1 MLGISARTLWW
12 RHPSFEEGLGWCQGR
27 LATLAPG
34 TVGGKSPEIRLGC
47 SVNEEQKLRKTSKE
61 KHQSHLQT
69 AKFIPTLFTYPH
81 SHAFLYPNLRK
92 SGSIDANT
100 VPSLASVPH
109 ADNPASRIN
118 EPPNSRSAFMKQ
130 KEDAPSSGAIPEEM
144 EEKGLKTTDAVD
156 TEPRPSPSAPEPND
170 DESLTTKLFSF
181 LATATPGTLG
191 GVAVGLAATTYL
203 VLGRLGLVL
212 IGAFGGIV
220 SFIQWEQRNAEV
232 VRVVKGERGLDVLA
246 RLLAAKKDSEDAL
259 REEQNADD
267 AESTLVRSFDDLQP
281 ETREAMN
288 ELVEAVI
295 DNYVKWWYS
304 PIVPSDK
311 FFPLACRKTLT
322 NFLISVSNRLS
333 RKRPADAFLDFL
345 TNSSSILVVF
355 MSELSNAFSELPPD
369 SKMTAAD
376 AVYNYLASHPESNL
390 STLLNQKQQAGK
402 FRMAAEDLLG
412 FLDRSSYECDP
423 ARVFLREILAGV
435 VLEMTLQSCSKAE
448 WINSWIVY
456 LLESGEPDISQAID
470 VGMQTGPGVDVA
482 FADLDGNVG
491 NIGLTKGN
499 RNSFEH
505 ERARRKESMA
515 HKKKLSKA
523 EEEVELAVEEMKRLN
538 QMISKENATRQGLEQ
553 PPDTKR
559 STGEVPRRIPDAPN
573 PNANEP
579 EIQKGPADQPGPPQR
594 LDTIPGASKRTSS
607 DDSSGKNEVI
617 HTPATPLS
625 GGSPPSSQSSSSP
638 PNTSSHFTSFDQIV
652 PPARDEPETEAKEPP
667 KPPPLTLHNA
677 TITVLDEPGDGR
689 IRTKPAWDYLVQIE
703 PATTVYPGW
712 MIIRKYSDFETL
724 HEILRRIATISGA
737 TAFSEQHSTLPSWK
751 GHTRTS
757 LRAELERYLRDACGH
772 QSLAESEGLKKFLE
786 RDHGHIPNAPKT
798 GFQAFEKLG
807 KNVLDVLTSA
817 PLEGSKA
824 VVGGVTGVLGNI
836 GLGQR
841 KPAPSAPPPPPSALQ
856 DVTAASR
863 LSISALPRVDSSASL
878 SGMRRGARDSMDSQH
893 SSVVALQPGKMP
905 PMERRPSYNS
915 QGDVE
920 PEYGRLSGTSARNS
934 REHSR
939 ASSRAPSRA
948 PPNRSPSSLS
958 FDGFRLPP
966 PPDLIPDDYE
976 SPVSPSNTR
985 PHDFHHARSLTMPSL
1000 SSQQRL
1006 NGPPLRGVKQHS
1018 KLSEQETRVAV
1029 ELLFAVI
1036 NELYTLSSAW
1046 NIRRTLLAAAKSFL
1060 LRPGNPSL
1068 LSIQS
1073 LIQSS
1078 VLDANTSDGGI
1089 AAHLKKLRENTLPT
1103 EQERAAWPAEMTPE
1117 EKENLRVKAR
1127 KLLIESGVPAA
1138 LMGVMGQ
1145 AATSEA
1151 LGRLFDCLQI
1161 EEVARGLMF
1170 GVILQAVR
1178 TITH

>member
-1 MLGISARTLWW
+1 MKQQDAPTPGAIPDKMDEKDEAAPNPVKTESPRP
-12 RHPSFEEGLGWCQGR
+12 PS
-27 LATLAPG
+27 P
-34 TVGGKSPEIRLGC
+34 
-47 SVNEEQKLRKTSKE
+47 
-61 KHQSHLQT
+61 
-69 AKFIPTLFTYPH
+69 
-81 SHAFLYPNLRK
+81 PNP
-92 SGSIDANT
+92 SDANT
-100 VPSLASVPH
+100 
-109 ADNPASRIN
+109 
-118 EPPNSRSAFMKQ
+118 E
-130 KEDAPSSGAIPEEM
+130 
-144 EEKGLKTTDAVD
+144 
-156 TEPRPSPSAPEPND
+156 
-170 DESLTTKLFSF
+170 ESLSTKIFGF

-232 VRVVKGERGLDVLA
+232 VRVVKGERGMEVLA
-246 RLLAAKKDSEDAL
+246 RLLAARKGSADAAL
-259 REEQNADD
+259 DDPSTVD
-267 AESTLVRSFDDLQP
+267 AESALVRSFDDLQP

-288 ELVEAVI
+288 ELVDAVI

-322 NFLISVSNRLS
+322 TFLTSVSNRLS

-355 MSELSNAFSELPPD
+355 MSELSNAFSELPAD
-369 SKMTAAD
+369 SKVSAPD

-390 STLLNQKQQAGK
+390 SNLLNQKQQAHK
-402 FRMAAEDLLG
+402 FRMAAEDMLG

-435 VLEMTLQSCSKAE
+435 VLEMTLQSCSKPE

-456 LLESGEPDISQAID
+456 LLEAGEPDLSQAID
-470 VGMQTGPGVDVA
+470 VGMQTGPGTDAA

-491 NIGLTKGN
+491 NIGLTRGN
-499 RNSFEH
+499 RNSLEQ
-505 ERARRKESMA
+505 EKTRRKESVA

-523 EEEVELAVEEMKRLN
+523 EEEMELATEEMKRLN
-538 QMISKENATRQGLEQ
+538 EMIAKEGDHSDRPGQQ
-553 PPDTKR
+553 DTASEKNRSAEEASERLADALKR
-559 STGEVPRRIPDAPN
+559 
-573 PNANEP
+573 NANELD
-579 EIQKGPADQPGPPQR
+579 IQNGPTEPPPLPRRLNTSAD
-594 LDTIPGASKRTSS
+594 ASKRNSS
-607 DDSSGKNEVI
+607 DGSSSRNEVI

-625 GGSPPSSQSSSSP
+625 GMTPSSSQESSP
-638 PNTSSHFTSFDQIV
+638 PANEGARFTSFDQIV
-652 PPARDEPETEAKEPP
+652 PPAREEPEAEASESR

-689 IRTKPAWDYLVQIE
+689 IRAKPTWDYLVQIE

-712 MIIRKYSDFETL
+712 MIIRKYSDFEII
-724 HEILRRIATISGA
+724 HEVLRRIAAISGA
-737 TAFSEQHSTLPSWK
+737 TAFSERHSTLPSWK

-757 LRAELERYLRDACGH
+757 LRSELERYLREACGH

-807 KNVLDVLTSA
+807 KNVLDVLTQA
-817 PLEGSKA
+817 PLEGSRA

-841 KPAPSAPPPPPSALQ
+841 KPAPPAAPPPPPSALQ

-863 LSISALPRVDSSASL
+863 LSISTLPRADSSVSL
-878 SGMRRGARDSMDSQH
+878 SGMRRARDSMDSQR

-905 PMERRPSYNS
+905 SMERRPSYNS
-915 QGDVE
+915 QGDAE
-920 PEYGRLSGTSARNS
+920 PDNPRLSQVSARNS
-934 REHSR
+934 RELSR

-948 PPNRSPSSLS
+948 PPTRSPSSLS

-966 PPDLIPDDYE
+966 PPDMIADDYE
-976 SPVSPSNTR
+976 TPVSPSNVR
-985 PHDFHHARSLTMPSL
+985 PHEGHHARSLTMPTL
-1000 SSQQRL
+1000 NTQQRL
-1006 NGPPLRGVKQHS
+1006 NGPPLQGVKQHS
-1018 KLSEQETRVAV
+1018 KMSEQETRVAV

-1078 VLDANTSDGGI
+1078 VLDANTADGGI

-1103 EQERAAWPAEMTPE
+1103 EQEQAAWPAEMTAE

-1138 LMGVMGQ
+1138 LTGVMGQ

-1161 EEVARGLMF
+1161 EEVARGLIF

-1178 TITH
+1178 TVTH

>member
-1 MLGISARTLWW
+1 MDEKDEAGS
-12 RHPSFEEGLGWCQGR
+12 
-27 LATLAPG
+27 G
-34 TVGGKSPEIRLGC
+34 TAVGTE
-47 SVNEEQKLRKTSKE
+47 
-61 KHQSHLQT
+61 SH
-69 AKFIPTLFTYPH
+69 
-81 SHAFLYPNLRK
+81 R
-92 SGSIDANT
+92 
-100 VPSLASVPH
+100 
-109 ADNPASRIN
+109 
-118 EPPNSRSAFMKQ
+118 PPN
-130 KEDAPSSGAIPEEM
+130 P
-144 EEKGLKTTDAVD
+144 
-156 TEPRPSPSAPEPND
+156 PNAHD
-170 DESLTTKLFSF
+170 EESLTTKAIGF

-220 SFIQWEQRNAEV
+220 SFIQWEQRNADV
-232 VRVVKGERGLDVLA
+232 VRAIKGERGVDILA
-246 RLLAAKKDSEDAL
+246 RILAARKGSEDATP
-259 REEQNADD
+259 EEQTADD
-267 AESTLVRSFDDLQP
+267 AESALVRSFDDLQP
-281 ETREAMN
+281 ETREALN
-288 ELVEAVI
+288 ELVDAVV

-304 PIVPSDK
+304 PIVPADK

-322 NFLISVSNRLS
+322 MFLTSVSNRLS

-355 MSELSNAFSELPPD
+355 MGELSNAFSELPAD
-369 SKMTAAD
+369 SKLSAAD
-376 AVYNYLASHPESNL
+376 AVYNYLASHPECNL
-390 STLLNQKQQAGK
+390 STLLDQKQQAHK

-423 ARVFLREILAGV
+423 ARLFLREILAGV
-435 VLEMTLQSCSKAE
+435 VLETTLQSCSKPE
-448 WINSWIVY
+448 WINQWIVY
-456 LLESGEPDISQAID
+456 LLESGEPDLSQAID
-470 VGMQTGPGVDVA
+470 VGMQTGPGTDAA

-491 NIGLTKGN
+491 NIGLARGS
-499 RNSFEH
+499 RSSFEQ
-505 ERARRKESMA
+505 EKARRKESV

-523 EEEVELAVEEMKRLN
+523 EEEMELAMEEMKRLN
-538 QMISKENATRQGLEQ
+538 QMIAKEGALSNQQGQQAAISKNTTVTAKASESLADALKRNADELDIQRGLAE
-553 PPDTKR
+553 K
-559 STGEVPRRIPDAPN
+559 SGL
-573 PNANEP
+573 P
-579 EIQKGPADQPGPPQR
+579 ER
-594 LDTIPGASKRTSS
+594 LDISAGASKRTSS
-607 DDSSGKNEVI
+607 DGSSGKNEVI

-625 GGSPPSSQSSSSP
+625 GLTPSPSSSQGSSP
-638 PNTSSHFTSFDQIV
+638 PANEGARFTSFDQIV
-652 PPARDEPETEAKEPP
+652 PPARDELEAEPSEP
-667 KPPPLTLHNA
+667 RKPPLTLHNA

-689 IRTKPAWDYLVQIE
+689 IRTKPSWDYLVQIE
-703 PATTVYPGW
+703 PATTIYPGW
-712 MIIRKYSDFETL
+712 MIIRKYSDFEGL
-724 HEILRRIATISGA
+724 HEVLRRIATISGA
-737 TAFSEQHSTLPSWK
+737 TGFTEKHSTLPSWK

-757 LRAELERYLRDACGH
+757 LRSELERYLRDSCGY
-772 QSLAESEGLKKFLE
+772 QSLADSEGLKKFLE

-807 KNVLDVLTSA
+807 KNVFDVLTSA

-841 KPAPSAPPPPPSALQ
+841 KPAPPVPSPTPSALQ

-863 LSISALPRVDSSASL
+863 LSISTLPRADSSVSL
-878 SGMRRGARDSMDSQH
+878 SGMRRTRDSMDSQR
-893 SSVVALQPGKMP
+893 SSAAALQPGRKPSMD
-905 PMERRPSYNS
+905 RRPSYNS
-915 QGDVE
+915 QGDAE
-920 PEYGRLSGTSARNS
+920 PENQRLSQASARNS
-934 REHSR
+934 REFSR
-939 ASSRAPSRA
+939 ASSRAASRA
-948 PPNRSPSSLS
+948 PPARSPSSLS

-966 PPDLIPDDYE
+966 PPDMISDDYE
-976 SPVSPSNTR
+976 SPISPSNVR
-985 PHDFHHARSLTMPSL
+985 PHDIHHARSLTMPTL
-1000 SSQQRL
+1000 NTQQRL
-1006 NGPPLRGVKQHS
+1006 NGPPLQGVKQHS
-1018 KLSEQETRVAV
+1018 KMSEQETRVAV

-1078 VLDANTSDGGI
+1078 VLEANTSDSGI

-1103 EQERAAWPAEMTPE
+1103 EQERAAWPAEMTAE
-1117 EKENLRVKAR
+1117 EKENLRIKAR

-1138 LMGVMGQ
+1138 LTGVMGQ

-1178 TITH
+1178 TVTH

>member
-1 MLGISARTLWW
+1 
-12 RHPSFEEGLGWCQGR
+12 
-27 LATLAPG
+27 
-34 TVGGKSPEIRLGC
+34 
-47 SVNEEQKLRKTSKE
+47 
-61 KHQSHLQT
+61 
-69 AKFIPTLFTYPH
+69 
-81 SHAFLYPNLRK
+81 
-92 SGSIDANT
+92 
-100 VPSLASVPH
+100 
-109 ADNPASRIN
+109 
-118 EPPNSRSAFMKQ
+118 MKQ
-130 KEDAPSSGAIPEEM
+130 EDAPSPGAIPDKMDEESNAFP
-144 EEKGLKTTDAVD
+144 DAVE
-156 TEPRPSPSAPEPND
+156 TESPGAPNPPD
-170 DESLTTKLFSF
+170 AIDAESLTTKVFSF

-220 SFIQWEQRNAEV
+220 SFIQWEQRNVDV
-232 VRVVKGERGLDVLA
+232 VRAVKGERGLEVLE
-246 RLLAAKKDSEDAL
+246 RLLAARENPEDAAS
-259 REEQNADD
+259 EGQNTGNDGGA
-267 AESTLVRSFDDLQP
+267 AVVRSFEDLQP
-281 ETREAMN
+281 ETRDAMN

-311 FFPLACRKTLT
+311 FFPMACRKTLT
-322 NFLISVSNRLS
+322 TFLTSVSNRLS

-345 TNSSSILVVF
+345 TNSSSISVVF
-355 MSELSNAFSELPPD
+355 MSELSNAFSELPAD
-369 SKMTAAD
+369 SKVTAPD
-376 AVYNYLASHPESNL
+376 AVYGYLASHPESNL
-390 STLLNQKQQAGK
+390 ATLLNQKQQAHK
-402 FRMAAEDLLG
+402 FRLAAEDMLG
-412 FLDRSSYECDP
+412 FLDRSSYECE
-423 ARVFLREILAGV
+423 AAKTFLREILSGV
-435 VLEMTLQSCSKAE
+435 VLEMTLQSCSKPE

-470 VGMQTGPGVDVA
+470 VGMQTGPVADVA
-482 FADLDGNVG
+482 FADFDGNVG

-499 RNSFEH
+499 RNSLEQ
-505 ERARRKESMA
+505 EKARRKGSLT

-523 EEEVELAVEEMKRLN
+523 EEEMELAMEEVKRLN
-538 QMISKENATRQGLEQ
+538 KMMSKESTVSEEPPRQNIGSQENGSAAEASKRLSDAFKRNADEL
-553 PPDTKR
+553 D
-559 STGEVPRRIPDAPN
+559 
-573 PNANEP
+573 
-579 EIQKGPADQPGPPQR
+579 IQKDSAEKPGVPQR
-594 LDTIPGASKRTSS
+594 LDISTGGPKRPSS
-607 DDSSGKNEVI
+607 DGSSSRNEII

-625 GGSPPSSQSSSSP
+625 GTTTSSIQDSPPP
-638 PNTSSHFTSFDQIV
+638 ANVAARFTSFDQIV
-652 PPARDEPETEAKEPP
+652 PPAREELEAEMNEPR
-667 KPPPLTLHNA
+667 KPPPLTLHNS
-677 TITVLDEPGDGR
+677 TITVLDEPSDGR
-689 IRTKPAWDYLVQIE
+689 IRTKPTWDYLVQIE

-724 HEILRRIATISGA
+724 HEVLRRIATISGA
-737 TAFSEQHSTLPSWK
+737 TAFSEQHSALPSWK

-757 LRAELERYLRDACGH
+757 LRGEMERYLRDACGYR
-772 QSLAESEGLKKFLE
+772 SLADSEGLKKFLE

-807 KNVLDVLTSA
+807 KNMLDVLTSA

-841 KPAPSAPPPPPSALQ
+841 KPAAPAPTPPPSALQ

-863 LSISALPRVDSSASL
+863 LSISTLPRADSSVSL
-878 SGMRRGARDSMDSQH
+878 NGMRRARESTDSQR

-905 PMERRPSYNS
+905 GMERRPSHNS
-915 QGDVE
+915 QGDAE
-920 PEYGRLSGTSARNS
+920 PENPPSARASARNS

-939 ASSRAPSRA
+939 TSSRAPSRA
-948 PPNRSPSSLS
+948 PPTRSPSSLDL
-958 FDGFRLPP
+958 DGFRLPP
-966 PPDLIPDDYE
+966 PPDMITDDYE
-976 SPVSPSNTR
+976 TPVSPSNAR
-985 PHDFHHARSLTMPSL
+985 PTEFHHARSLTMPTL
-1000 SSQQRL
+1000 TSQQRL
-1006 NGPPLRGVKQHS
+1006 NGPPLRGVKQHT
-1018 KLSEQETRVAV
+1018 KMSEPETRVAV
-1029 ELLFAVI
+1029 ELLFALI

-1073 LIQSS
+1073 LIQAS
-1078 VLDANTSDGGI
+1078 VLDANTSDSGI

-1103 EQERAAWPAEMTPE
+1103 DQERAAWPAEMTAE

-1178 TITH
+1178 TVTH

>member
-1 MLGISARTLWW
+1 MDEKDKAVSGTAVGTESPRPPNPPNAND
-12 RHPSFEEGLGWCQGR
+12 EEGL
-27 LATLAPG
+27 
-34 TVGGKSPEIRLGC
+34 
-47 SVNEEQKLRKTSKE
+47 TSK
-61 KHQSHLQT
+61 
-69 AKFIPTLFTYPH
+69 
-81 SHAFLYPNLRK
+81 AF
-92 SGSIDANT
+92 G
-100 VPSLASVPH
+100 
-109 ADNPASRIN
+109 
-118 EPPNSRSAFMKQ
+118 
-130 KEDAPSSGAIPEEM
+130 
-144 EEKGLKTTDAVD
+144 
-156 TEPRPSPSAPEPND
+156 
-170 DESLTTKLFSF
+170 F

-220 SFIQWEQRNAEV
+220 TFIQWEQRNPDV
-232 VRVVKGERGLDVLA
+232 VRAVKGERGMDVLT
-246 RLLAAKKDSEDAL
+246 RLLAARKGSEDGAP
-259 REEQNADD
+259 EEQAADD
-267 AESTLVRSFDDLQP
+267 AESALVRSFDDLQP
-281 ETREAMN
+281 ETREALN
-288 ELVEAVI
+288 ELVDAVV

-322 NFLISVSNRLS
+322 VFLTSVSNRLS

-369 SKMTAAD
+369 SKVSAAD
-376 AVYNYLASHPESNL
+376 AVYNYLASHPECNL
-390 STLLNQKQQAGK
+390 STLLDQKQQAHK
-402 FRMAAEDLLG
+402 FRMAAEDMLG
-412 FLDRSSYECDP
+412 FLDRPSYECDP

-435 VLEMTLQSCSKAE
+435 VLEMTLQSCSKPE
-448 WINSWIVY
+448 WINQWIVY
-456 LLESGEPDISQAID
+456 LLESGEPDLSQAID
-470 VGMQTGPGVDVA
+470 VGMQTGPGTDAA

-491 NIGLTKGN
+491 NVGLARGN
-499 RNSFEH
+499 RNSLEH
-505 ERARRKESMA
+505 EKGRRKESV

-523 EEEVELAVEEMKRLN
+523 EEEMELAMEEMKRLN
-538 QMISKENATRQGLEQ
+538 QMIAKEGALTDQQGQPATISENTTVTEKASERLADALKRNADELDIQTGLAE
-553 PPDTKR
+553 K
-559 STGEVPRRIPDAPN
+559 PN
-573 PNANEP
+573 L
-579 EIQKGPADQPGPPQR
+579 PQR
-594 LDTIPGASKRTSS
+594 LDISAGASKRTSS
-607 DDSSGKNEVI
+607 DGSSGKNEVI

-625 GGSPPSSQSSSSP
+625 GVTPSPSSSQESSP
-638 PNTSSHFTSFDQIV
+638 PTNDGARFTSFDQIV
-652 PPARDEPETEAKEPP
+652 PPGRDEIEAETSGPR

-689 IRTKPAWDYLVQIE
+689 IRTKPSWDYLVQIE
-703 PATTVYPGW
+703 PATTIYPGW
-712 MIIRKYSDFETL
+712 MIIRKYNDFEGL
-724 HEILRRIATISGA
+724 HEVLRRIATISGA
-737 TAFSEQHSTLPSWK
+737 TGFTEKHSVLPSWK

-757 LRAELERYLRDACGH
+757 LRSELERYLRDACGY

-807 KNVLDVLTSA
+807 KNVFDVLASA

-841 KPAPSAPPPPPSALQ
+841 KPAPPVPSPTPSALQ

-863 LSISALPRVDSSASL
+863 LSISSTLPRADSSVSL
-878 SGMRRGARDSMDSQH
+878 SGMRKTRDSMDSQR
-893 SSVVALQPGKMP
+893 SSAAALQPGRMP
-905 PMERRPSYNS
+905 SMDRRPSYNS
-915 QGDVE
+915 QGDAE
-920 PEYGRLSGTSARNS
+920 PEYQRLSRASARNS
-934 REHSR
+934 LEYSR
-939 ASSRAPSRA
+939 ASSRAASRA
-948 PPNRSPSSLS
+948 PPARSPSSLS
-958 FDGFRLPP
+958 FEGFRLPP
-966 PPDLIPDDYE
+966 PPDMISDDYE
-976 SPVSPSNTR
+976 SPVSPSHAR
-985 PHDFHHARSLTMPSL
+985 PQDIHHARSLTMPTL
-1000 SSQQRL
+1000 NTQQRL
-1006 NGPPLRGVKQHS
+1006 NGPPLQGVKQHS
-1018 KLSEQETRVAV
+1018 KMSEQETRVAV

-1073 LIQSS
+1073 LIQTS
-1078 VLDANTSDGGI
+1078 VLEGNTSDSGI

-1103 EQERAAWPAEMTPE
+1103 EQERAAWPAEMTAE
-1117 EKENLRVKAR
+1117 EKENLRIKAR

-1138 LMGVMGQ
+1138 LTGVMGQ

-1178 TITH
+1178 TVTH

>member
-1 MLGISARTLWW
+1 
-12 RHPSFEEGLGWCQGR
+12 
-27 LATLAPG
+27 
-34 TVGGKSPEIRLGC
+34 
-47 SVNEEQKLRKTSKE
+47 
-61 KHQSHLQT
+61 
-69 AKFIPTLFTYPH
+69 
-81 SHAFLYPNLRK
+81 
-92 SGSIDANT
+92 
-100 VPSLASVPH
+100 
-109 ADNPASRIN
+109 
-118 EPPNSRSAFMKQ
+118 MKQ
-130 KEDAPSSGAIPEEM
+130 EDAPNLGAIPDRM
-144 EEKGLKTTDAVD
+144 DEKRPPTPDDAVAVAAQPPSPPPLPSPPPAPPPPSATTD
-156 TEPRPSPSAPEPND
+156 
-170 DESLTTKLFSF
+170 DETLASKVFGF

-220 SFIQWEQRNAEV
+220 TFIQWEQRNVEV
-232 VRVVKGERGLDVLA
+232 IRAVRGERGVDVLA
-246 RLLAAKKDSEDAL
+246 RLLAARQSSETPESAEGATPDDGDADSLARPFE
-259 REEQNADD
+259 N
-267 AESTLVRSFDDLQP
+267 LQP
-281 ETREAMN
+281 ETRDAMN
-288 ELVEAVI
+288 ELVDAVI

-304 PIVPSDK
+304 PIVPTDK

-322 NFLISVSNRLS
+322 TFMTSVSNRLS

-355 MSELSNAFSELPPD
+355 MSELSSAFSELPAD
-369 SKMTAAD
+369 SKVAAPD

-390 STLLNQKQQAGK
+390 STLLNQKQQAQK
-402 FRMAAEDLLG
+402 FRMAAEDMLG

-435 VLEMTLQSCSKAE
+435 VLEMTLQSCSKPE
-448 WINSWIVY
+448 WINTWIVY

-470 VGMQTGPGVDVA
+470 VGMQTGPGADVV

-499 RNSFEH
+499 RSSLDQ
-505 ERARRKESMA
+505 ERARRKDSLRKDSLT
-515 HKKKLSKA
+515 HRKKLSKA
-523 EEEVELAVEEMKRLN
+523 EEEMELAMEEMKRLN
-538 QMISKENATRQGLEQ
+538 EMIAKGAALKEE
-553 PPDTKR
+553 PPKQAARVTPSVSPTKSSDGFPDAVKR
-559 STGEVPRRIPDAPN
+559 SSAALDEEKPPLPR
-573 PNANEP
+573 
-579 EIQKGPADQPGPPQR
+579 R
-594 LDTIPGASKRTSS
+594 LDTSSTTASKRTSS
-607 DDSSGKNEVI
+607 DGSSGNNEAI

-625 GGSPPSSQSSSSP
+625 GLTPSSSEDSSP
-638 PNTSSHFTSFDQIV
+638 PQNANSRFTSFDQIV
-652 PPARDEPETEAKEPP
+652 PPAQEEIETDANEPR

-689 IRTKPAWDYLVQIE
+689 MRSKPMWDYLVQIE

-712 MIIRKYSDFETL
+712 MIIRKYSDFEIL
-724 HEILRRIATISGA
+724 HEVLRRIATISGA
-737 TAFSEQHSTLPSWK
+737 TVFSAQHGMLPSWK

-757 LRAELERYLRDACGH
+757 LRSELERYLRDACGH
-772 QSLAESEGLKKFLE
+772 PSLAESEGLKKFLE

-807 KNVLDVLTSA
+807 KNMLDVLTSA

-824 VVGGVTGVLGNI
+824 VVDGVTGVLGNI

-841 KPAPSAPPPPPSALQ
+841 KPVAAPQPSPPPSALQ

-863 LSISALPRVDSSASL
+863 LSISALPRADSNASL
-878 SGMRRGARDSMDSQH
+878 SGMRRARDSLDSQH
-893 SSVVALQPGKMP
+893 SSVIALQPGKMP
-905 PMERRPSYNS
+905 SMERRPSYNS
-915 QGDVE
+915 QGDAE
-920 PEYGRLSGTSARNS
+920 PENQRLSRASARNS
-934 REHSR
+934 REQSR
-939 ASSRAPSRA
+939 TSSRPPSRPQSRPPSRPTSRAPSRA
-948 PPNRSPSSLS
+948 PPTRSPSSLS

-966 PPDLIPDDYE
+966 PPDTITDDYE
-976 SPVSPSNTR
+976 SPVSPSNGRTTE
-985 PHDFHHARSLTMPSL
+985 FHHARSLTMPTI

-1006 NGPPLRGVKQHS
+1006 NGPPLKGVKVHT

-1029 ELLFAVI
+1029 ELLFAII
-1036 NELYTLSSAW
+1036 NEMYTLSSAW

-1068 LSIQS
+1068 LSIQT

-1078 VLDANTSDGGI
+1078 VLDTNTSDSGI

-1103 EQERAAWPAEMTPE
+1103 EQERAAWPAEMTAE

-1170 GVILQAVR
+1170 GVILQGVR
-1178 TITH
+1178 TVTH

>member
-1 MLGISARTLWW
+1 MKHEDGPNPGAKPDKMDDKNNTEHESAT
-12 RHPSFEEGLGWCQGR
+12 
-27 LATLAPG
+27 
-34 TVGGKSPEIRLGC
+34 SP
-47 SVNEEQKLRKTSKE
+47 
-61 KHQSHLQT
+61 
-69 AKFIPTLFTYPH
+69 
-81 SHAFLYPNLRK
+81 
-92 SGSIDANT
+92 
-100 VPSLASVPH
+100 
-109 ADNPASRIN
+109 
-118 EPPNSRSAFMKQ
+118 
-130 KEDAPSSGAIPEEM
+130 APSSPANPP
-144 EEKGLKTTDAVD
+144 DV
-156 TEPRPSPSAPEPND
+156 SD
-170 DESLTTKLFSF
+170 DSLTTKVFSF

-220 SFIQWEQRNAEV
+220 SFIQWEQRNVEV
-232 VRVVKGERGLDVLA
+232 IRAVRGERGVDVLA
-246 RLLAAKKDSEDAL
+246 RLLAAKKTSEEAVNK
-259 REEQNADD
+259 EQDTDDQDNA
-267 AESTLVRSFDDLQP
+267 LVRSFDDLQP

-288 ELVEAVI
+288 EFVDAVI

-322 NFLISVSNRLS
+322 TFLTSLSNCLS
-333 RKRPADAFLDFL
+333 RKRPADAFLDVL
-345 TNSSSILVVF
+345 TNSSSILIVF
-355 MSELSNAFSELPPD
+355 LSELSNAFAELPAD
-369 SKMTAAD
+369 SKVTAAD

-390 STLLNQKQQAGK
+390 ANLLNQKQQAGK

-423 ARVFLREILAGV
+423 ARVFLREVLAGV
-435 VLEMTLQSCSKAE
+435 VLEMTLQSCSKPE

-456 LLESGEPDISQAID
+456 LLESGEPDLSQAID
-470 VGMQTGPGVDVA
+470 VGMQTGPGADVA

-505 ERARRKESMA
+505 EKARRKDSLA

-523 EEEVELAVEEMKRLN
+523 EEEMELAMEEVRRLN
-538 QMISKENATRQGLEQ
+538 QMIAEEGAVKAEPQRQSAACENTGSPAKVG
-553 PPDTKR
+553 DAFKR
-559 STGEVPRRIPDAPN
+559 GSEELSPKK
-573 PNANEP
+573 NAIE
-579 EIQKGPADQPGPPQR
+579 KPGPPQR
-594 LDTIPGASKRTSS
+594 LSISADVYKGSSS
-607 DDSSGKNEVI
+607 DGSSSRDDRI
-617 HTPATPLS
+617 PTPATPHS
-625 GGSPPSSQSSSSP
+625 GSGLTPSSEGSSQP
-638 PNTSSHFTSFDQIV
+638 PITTAARFTSFDQIV
-652 PPARDEPETEAKEPP
+652 PPARDELDSDAPEVRKQS
-667 KPPPLTLHNA
+667 PLTLHNA
-677 TITVLDEPGDGR
+677 TITVLDEPGDKGR
-689 IRTKPAWDYLVQIE
+689 IRSKPTWDYLVQIE
-703 PATTVYPGW
+703 PATTFYPGW
-712 MIIRKYSDFETL
+712 MIVRKYSDFEVL
-724 HEILRRIATISGA
+724 HEVLRRIATISGA
-737 TAFSEQHSTLPSWK
+737 TAFSEQHGMLPSWK
-751 GHTRTS
+751 VHTRGS
-757 LRAELERYLRDACGH
+757 LRGDLERYLRDACSH

-786 RDHGHIPNAPKT
+786 KDHGHIPSAPKS
-798 GFQAFEKLG
+798 GFQAFEKIG

-841 KPAPSAPPPPPSALQ
+841 KQAVSPAPPPSALQ

-863 LSISALPRVDSSASL
+863 LSMSALPRAESSASL
-878 SGMRRGARDSMDSQH
+878 SGMRRPRDSMDSQH
-893 SSVVALQPGKMP
+893 SSVVAQQPGKVP
-905 PMERRPSYNS
+905 PMDRRPSYIS
-915 QGDVE
+915 QGDIE
-920 PEYGRLSGTSARNS
+920 AENARSSMGSARNS
-934 REHSR
+934 REQSR
-939 ASSRAPSRA
+939 TSSRAPSRA
-948 PPNRSPSSLS
+948 PPSRSPSSMS

-966 PPDLIPDDYE
+966 PPDMISDDYE
-976 SPVSPSNTR
+976 SPVSPANARS
-985 PHDFHHARSLTMPSL
+985 HDFLAHHSRSLTMPSL

-1006 NGPPLRGVKQHS
+1006 NGPPLKGVKQHT
-1018 KLSEQETRVAV
+1018 KLSEPETRVAV

-1078 VLDANTSDGGI
+1078 VLDANTSDSGI

-1103 EQERAAWPAEMTPE
+1103 EEERAVWPAEMTAE
-1117 EKENLRVKAR
+1117 EKEKLRVKAR

-1170 GVILQAVR
+1170 GVLLQAVR
-1178 TITH
+1178 TVTH